1 MMYSLFC
8 MIQQAD
14 SEDMAH
20 NQISSISCNLR
31 NSNIIEPEAYAMAT
45 VFEVNDIEKFNQELS
60 NNIGILLQ
68 RGI

>member
-8 MIQQAD
+8 IIQQAD

-20 NQISSISCNLR
+20 NQISSISCDLH
-31 NSNIIEPEAYAMAT
+31 NSNIEPEAYAMAT
-45 VFEVNDIEKFNQELS
+45 VFEVQDIEKFNQELS
-60 NNIGILLQ
+60 NDIKILLQ